1 MDTPTVVR
9 RSSVSANRRWQA
21 CLALVLAACFVCLAG
36 CDRATQGPTEVAEDV
51 SAPTRLEAA
60 VESFSEAL
68 GLQDDA
74 ILSSHSAEPDGEM
87 RLGLYLVD
95 SDFDRRRLFRALLA
109 VEEYASDDQV
119 IELSVTYPQRDGT
132 GRSLQLMWNRTA
144 EAMTVFD
151 DKVDPEQVLVLHG
164 FKERPSPDGI
174 LWFDSVVLLEH
185 MSRDAIQAIADS
197 DSPLPDLGESE
208 DLLSWPPPQATP
220 PQER

>member
-74 ILSSHSAEPDGEM
+74 ILSTSPTERDGEL
-87 RLGLYLVD
+87 RLRLYLTD
-95 SDFDRRRLFRALLA
+95 SDFDRRGLFRALLA
-109 VEEYASDDQV
+109 AEEYASDDQV

-132 GRSLQLMWNRTA
+132 GRYLGIVWNRTA
-144 EAMTVFD
+144 KATLIWDEQ
-151 DKVDPEQVLVLHG
+151 VDPQQILVIHG

-174 LWFDSVVLLEH
+174 LWGYSMVLLEH
-185 MSRDAIQAIADS
+185 MSRDAIQAIADAKS
-197 DSPLPDLGESE
+197 ALPDLGESE
-208 DLLSWPPPQATP
+208 DMLSWPPPQVTAP
-220 PQER
+220 